1 MMSKTMIRII
11 CIIMAVLMV
20 LSVGAVVLQ
29 VFAVDEGAVLN
40 YVAPV
45 TGDSGSDYLVP
56 AGIAV
61 AAVLAIVL
69 CAVLPKMK
77 KNDTPENKAVKSAP
91 VKKAADNKEKAKK
104 SAPSSPK
111 VKTVGR
117 TVKSP
122 LEKSEKK

>member
-1 MMSKTMIRII
+1 MMSKTMIKII

-40 YVAPV
+40 YAAPV

-61 AAVLAIVL
+61 AAVLAVVL
-69 CAVLPKMK
+69 CLVLPKMK
-77 KNDTPENKAVKSAP
+77 KGNEPEGKPIKSAP
-91 VKKAADNKEKAKK
+91 AKKNTDNTEKGKK

-117 TVKSP
+117 TVKAPSDK
-122 LEKSEKK
+122 LKNK

>member
-69 CAVLPKMK
+69 CLVLPKMK
-77 KNDTPENKAVKSAP
+77 KSDVPESKSAKSVP
-91 VKKAADNKEKAKK
+91 VKKAANNTKKTKK

-117 TVKSP
+117 TVNAP
-122 LEKSEKK
+122 SEKPEKK

>member
-1 MMSKTMIRII
+1 MMSKTMIKII

-61 AAVLAIVL
+61 AAILAIVL
-69 CAVLPKMK
+69 CVVLPKMK
-77 KNDTPENKAVKSAP
+77 KADAPEDKQKKSAP
-91 VKKAADNKEKAKK
+91 VKKTADSTVKSKK
-104 SAPSSPK
+104 SASASPK

-117 TVKSP
+117 TVKKP
-122 LEKSEKK
+122 VEKK

>member
-61 AAVLAIVL
+61 AAVLAIIMCL
-69 CAVLPKMK
+69 VLPKMK
-77 KNDTPENKAVKSAP
+77 KSNVSENKGARSAP
-91 VKKAADNKEKAKK
+91 VKKTVSNNEKAKK
-104 SAPSSPK
+104 SAPSTPK

-117 TVKSP
+117 TVNKFSDKT
-122 LEKSEKK
+122 E

>member
-29 VFAVDEGAVLN
+29 VVAVDENVYQTFVNPA
-40 YVAPV
+40 
-45 TGDSGSDYLVP
+45 TGDNGSDYYVP

-61 AAVLAIVL
+61 AAVLAVVL
-69 CAVLPKMK
+69 CIVLPKIK
-77 KNDTPENKAVKSAP
+77 KGDATVKKSTGTAKASGEKKAKTENKASA
-91 VKKAADNKEKAKK
+91 
-104 SAPSSPK
+104 PK

-117 TVKSP
+117 TVNRDRQK
-122 LEKSEKK
+122 KSESDKK

>member
-1 MMSKTMIRII
+1 
-11 CIIMAVLMV
+11 MV

-69 CAVLPKMK
+69 CLVLPKMK
-77 KNDTPENKAVKSAP
+77 KGDVPE
-91 VKKAADNKEKAKK
+91 KKAAKSVSAKNTANNDKSKK
-104 SAPSSPK
+104 SDFSSPK

-117 TVKSP
+117 TVKTP
-122 LEKSEKK
+122 DDKAKK

>member
-45 TGDSGSDYLVP
+45 TGDNGSDYLVP

-69 CAVLPKMK
+69 CLVLPKMK
-77 KNDTPENKAVKSAP
+77 KGDAAVNKAAESASGKSTANND
-91 VKKAADNKEKAKK
+91 KSKK
-104 SAPSSPK
+104 SASSSPK

-117 TVKSP
+117 TVKAPDERS
-122 LEKSEKK
+122 KNK

>member
-69 CAVLPKMK
+69 CTVLPKMK
-77 KNDTPENKAVKSAP
+77 KTDTPENKAVKSAP
-91 VKKAADNKEKAKK
+91 VKKATSNTEKAKK

-117 TVKSP
+117 TVKTP
-122 LEKSEKK
+122 LEKPEK